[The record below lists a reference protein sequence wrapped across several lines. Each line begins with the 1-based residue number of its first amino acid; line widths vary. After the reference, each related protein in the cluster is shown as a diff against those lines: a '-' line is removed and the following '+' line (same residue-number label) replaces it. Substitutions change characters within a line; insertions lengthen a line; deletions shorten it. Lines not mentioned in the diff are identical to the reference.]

1 MAAAPTFSRKRKE
14 KGKGRRG
21 MTKKKNKN
29 SLTLAYIITSE
40 RGLQQRNSRLNEL
53 KTQKNTGLK
62 TGITLR
68 CNYVI
73 RLRGTSRREV

>member
-21 MTKKKNKN
+21 KTKKKNKN

-53 KTQKNTGLK
+53 KTQKKHRSKNWYYVAMQL
-62 TGITLR
+62 
-68 CNYVI
+68 CNQVA
-73 RLRGTSRREV
+73 RHLAP